1 MTLGCDRDLGRARTN
16 AYHTLEAY
24 GRLVV
29 GAVLLGLCSACGAQA
44 EPTARPARVS
54 GESAGDGPAVG
65 SVYERDVV
73 FLGREQD
80 SLVAVPFVFSASV
93 LDEGVARSVR
103 GWLYR
108 EGSWDPFHRS
118 EWETG
123 PTRTPWRILPH
134 GPLGLVMGLED
145 GLQAIVFE
153 EGPRQ
158 MDVRLGEATAPWSGP
173 LGETLSL
180 QAGQMAIS
188 GTRIP
193 GMAFE
198 LARTWRST
206 RRPPGDWFFLASGDS
221 AGIVL
226 LDSSSPEQG
235 PRFRAWARVWNEELI
250 WTEVEVERVESRP
263 FEPARREVP
272 SRWLLRAGGLDQA
285 ELTGE
290 LWVVSS
296 QMEAGVG
303 DGPLLPVSGFLRIRG
318 EISVEGRIAPVEG
331 LARHRQW

>member
-1 MTLGCDRDLGRARTN
+1 MNVGHTLRSMVILAALAGCDA
-16 AYHTLEAY
+16 A
-24 GRLVV
+24 
-29 GAVLLGLCSACGAQA
+29 A
-44 EPTARPARVS
+44 EPTARPTRAS
-54 GESAGDGPAVG
+54 GDSEDAGPAVG

-80 SLVAVPFVFSASV
+80 SLVAVPFAFSSTV

-108 EGSWDPFHRS
+108 DGSWDPFHRS

-123 PTRTPWRILPH
+123 STRTPWRILPH
-134 GPLGLVMGLED
+134 GSLRLVMGLED
-145 GLQAIVFE
+145 GLEAIIFE

-158 MDVRLGEATAPWSGP
+158 MDVRLGEGADPWSGP

-180 QAGQMAIS
+180 QAGEMSIS
-188 GTRIP
+188 GTRVP

-206 RRPPGDWFFLASGDS
+206 SRPPGDWFFLASGDS
-221 AGIVL
+221 VGIVL
-226 LDSSSPEQG
+226 LDSSGPEQG
-235 PRFRAWARVWNEELI
+235 PRFRAWARVWNEELQ
-250 WTEVEVERVESRP
+250 WTEEEFERVESRP

-272 SRWLLRAGGLDQA
+272 SRWLLRGGGVDAA

-296 QMEAGVG
+296 HMEAGIG
-303 DGPLLPVSGFLRIRG
+303 DGPLLPVSGLLRIRG
-318 EISVEGRIAPVEG
+318 QISVEGRIAPVEG